1 MTRIQITLP
10 DAASEFIQSQV
21 SSGQFATPSEYLGF
35 LVEQA
40 RAMTAKEK
48 LDNML
53 EEGLNSGTPIQF
65 SAQWWQQRKAHLLS
79 TLAPESSK

>member
-21 SSGQFATPSEYLGF
+21 SSGQFSTPSEYLGF

-40 RAMTAKEK
+40 RAVTAKQK

-53 EEGLNSGTPIQF
+53 EEGIHSGSPIQF
-65 SAQWWQQRKAHLLS
+65 SAQWWQQRKAELLA
-79 TLAPESSK
+79 TLPPESSE